1 MCLVHLL
8 TQICGQPFL
17 KEPWSLLGGNV
28 EITICVLSRVL
39 TGKWKLHA
47 ETKPEWSQRP
57 ASHVGGL
64 SHVCPGLQKCSHRMV
79 LFTFCWGA
87 PEFRPFRTS
96 FYIHFLAWDFL
107 NHINSAN
114 LEFLHVC
121 GTAWG
126 FDFSWEN
133 FFPFRAPGRWQ
144 SCKAHPGLAAGI
156 PLTSFS
162 TGWDSPLRIAV
173 LFFQPD
179 ARGSVLWVG
188 PRLRSRP
195 EWG

>member
-1 MCLVHLL
+1 M
-8 TQICGQPFL
+8 QRP
-17 KEPWSLLGGNV
+17 SLSGLRGPHHMWEAWV
-28 EITICVLSRVL
+28 TCVLACKNVP
-39 TGKWKLHA
+39 T
-47 ETKPEWSQRP
+47 EWFC
-57 ASHVGGL
+57 L
-64 SHVCPGLQKCSHRMV
+64 
-79 LFTFCWGA
+79 LFAGGA